1 MALEISPVR
10 EKQLPRIGCLN
21 NQAVPNVNLVDLH
34 KLRWFRRVASY
45 FRVATLND
53 QLVGFLIAIA
63 EDVDYDSVYFR
74 WFTQRYSNFL
84 YIDRIIVAGQAQRQ
98 GVGLALYQDVERYA
112 ATLPA
117 DLVTDV
123 YSAPA
128 NEASLA
134 FHHRFGF
141 QLIGS
146 QEVDNGTKTVAKF
159 FRRPIQGDPSL

>member
-1 MALEISPVR
+1 MVLEISPVC
-10 EKQLPRIGCLN
+10 EKRLPRIQCLN
-21 NQAVPNVNLVDLH
+21 NQAVPNVNLVDLQ

-45 FRVATLND
+45 FRVAILND

-74 WFTQRYSNFL
+74 WFTERHSNFL
-84 YIDRIIVAGQAQRQ
+84 YIDRIVVANRAQRQ

-128 NEASLA
+128 NEASLS
-134 FHHRFGF
+134 FHHQFGF
-141 QLIGS
+141 QLIRT
-146 QEVDNGTKTVAKF
+146 QTVENGTKTVAKF
-159 FRRPIQGDPSL
+159 VRRPI